1 MIVTE
6 ALCSLDD
13 LPDAA
18 PKLFKTGNRQIAIVR
33 IGAEAYA
40 IDAWCPHWNGPLGE
54 GKVSAAR
61 REIECPW
68 HRFRFSL
75 TDGACVATN
84 NRPPATTFPVR
95 IENGNVFVEIPAS

>member
-1 MIVTE
+1 MTE

-18 PKLFKTGNRQIAIVR
+18 AKLFTVANQQVAIVR

-40 IDAWCPHWNGPLGE
+40 INAWCPHWNGPLGE

-75 TDGACVATN
+75 ADGACVATN
-84 NRPPATTFPVR
+84 NRLPATTFPLR
-95 IENGNVFVEIPAS
+95 IENGKVFVDIHAS